1 MTIDTITREALVE
14 KLKQYPT
21 LLQQFLVL
29 VDTQGTTLD
38 DIQEILKKAEEAE
51 SNAVKAQASAT
62 IAQEE
67 AEKSSTSASKV
78 DAFDERIINLEKST
92 AKVKEE
98 NTFTQVNNFNSGIK
112 SDKFKT
118 SGGLDII
125 NHDGTNIN
133 IGNSS
138 KTLKLTGSQ
147 SRPTYKEQDI
157 ALLADVNSSLT
168 TAIRYTDTE
177 TTERKAQDTA
187 LQTNID
193 KKANTTDLDT
203 LKSSV
208 NSNWSTLMANLG
220 IGRWENASVN
230 DWQSTV
236 SDVDS
241 LCSSFTNHKRCFYH
255 RIWKN
260 LTRDSARSN
269 IIIKCC
275 DMVMGDN
282 SHSYHYCYAKYDE
295 GTNITLMLGNMSGD
309 LYFCFALSP
318 SYVKIDVQEGK
329 IVKCLGYSQGIFCGC
344 SNLEYIG
351 PIDMQGAEQ
360 VNGGNLHMFEGC
372 SNLKTIK
379 ITHWHG
385 SFDISMSTAFEETD
399 LVEIISNLDPVSTT
413 QTLTMGATN
422 LAKLTDAE
430 KQVATDKGW
439 ILA

>member
-220 IGRWENASVN
+220 IGRWSNQTFCDFPWGGTGKFYDNLAPYYTSYVRMFAYSKFNTSEDIILQNDYTSGGSATYMFYNSPATGTLLFKNIKFDDVTYMCMQSFFSKILIEDNAS
-230 DWQSTV
+230 
-236 SDVDS
+236 
-241 LCSSFTNHKRCFYH
+241 CK
-255 RIWKN
+255 
-260 LTRDSARSN
+260 
-269 IIIKCC
+269 
-275 DMVMGDN
+275 
-282 SHSYHYCYAKYDE
+282 
-295 GTNITLMLGNMSGD
+295 LGNNLSNA
-309 LYFCFALSP
+309 FADCPNLIEIGNFDVSNVNYSFSDFIRNSP
-318 SYVKIDVQEGK
+318 KVKR
-329 IVKCLGYSQGIFCGC
+329 
-344 SNLEYIG
+344 IG
-351 PIDMQGAEQ
+351 FK
-360 VNGGNLHMFEGC
+360 H
-372 SNLKTIK
+372 IK
-379 ITHWHG
+379 KSIN
-385 SFDISMSTAFEETD
+385 ISPSTAFDASD
-399 LVEIISNLDPVSTT
+399 LVEIISNLDPVTT
-413 QTLTMGATN
+413 AQTLTMGATN
-422 LAKLTDAE
+422 LAKLTDEE